1 MKHKILLIAAVL
13 CMASQGAWADKW
25 DGVTYEIPEYN
36 PSSGIITINTA
47 AEFAYIHRNWGCSL
61 FIILNSRYHQAKYKL
76 NADLDMTIKPWTPL
90 GSEAFTGTFDGNGHT
105 IRITISDVTDNYQG
119 LFGSIDSYGKVR
131 NLHVAGNIHCK
142 ASRLVGGICGEN
154 DGTIEN
160 CWVSANVSSDWK
172 ESASAYKAKVGG
184 ICGEN
189 NGTVQFCCMTGN
201 VKNDDAH
208 VGGLVG
214 CNDGTLRHCTFY
226 GTRSS
231 SHSQYSKYVGKSGT
245 EDDLYDT
252 YYDVHYGYSTGGGQ
266 HFYAKAYK
274 YPYTIQYNANG
285 YGHVRISAGG
295 ENDIRAWH
303 PGETVTLT
311 KTAGLVSRI
320 DIKDADGNNVSLQG
334 QSHDGTMYWFVMP
347 SKDVT
352 VTVFFEKTIK
362 GSGTENDPYLISS
375 TEEWNELAY
384 YVANGNNYRGKFV
397 KLMADIS
404 VSDMLGTSES
414 NSFQGTF
421 LGNQHKLTFTKGSAA
436 TPFNEEFCAPFR
448 YVKDATIRNLR
459 VAGDIYS
466 SNKFIGGLVSLCYGT
481 TSITDC
487 HVATIIHSST
497 KYPLSDGVIV
507 TTSEDNYDGSHGGI
521 VAFSAG
527 TLNITDCAYTGRLFT
542 TTNTYACGGFV
553 GWNYYEAITVTRSL
567 YAPNTDITAEPGER
581 SISDQATFVRGGNP
595 TLTNCFYTETMGNV
609 QGKQALRVVPSND
622 LTRCFM
628 TIDGKGYY
636 IPCTVS
642 NVMDFY
648 EYTGQVI
655 PVVPT
660 ITAAD
665 DTVLKEGTDYT
676 FAINPA
682 TVQEKGYYTMT
693 ITGKG
698 RYIGTKTMTIE
709 VEEMPTPSKLTTG
722 EYEIKEN
729 VTRTDRIYIKGDVV
743 LNLAKGITC
752 TLKKGIELR
761 EGNSLTINGEGTLII
776 EDCESG
782 KSGIGANSVGTLT
795 INGGILNV
803 TGGDYAAAIGGDKNN
818 AKGGS
823 ITINGGVVKA
833 KGGKQA
839 AGIGGGADDQPG
851 HYGVCG
857 DITINGGQVT
867 AQGGYRI
874 DKYWRL
880 GNLAGIGPGAEK
892 PNPEGDYYDSGTLK
906 LGWTKPTD
914 FIDCSGF
921 ANPQGSTLTSI
932 TFAEGKEFWLEG
944 TETVATIENC
954 RCKKLETPFGTEKL
968 PYTISNTDEWNDFVS
983 AVAGGNNYKGKFVKL
998 TADISVTEKVG
1009 TVKGNVQQNAF
1020 SGTFDGDGHTITAT
1034 ITDNSNQ
1041 GAALFCYIN
1050 GATIKNLKVAGTI
1063 NSSQRH
1069 AAAIVGFSKG
1079 TGNSIV
1085 NCAATANVNGNEYI
1099 GGILGHA
1106 IDSDISISGCTFSG
1120 LMTGGSKFQGAI
1132 IGWGDSG
1139 TRKVTDCLY
1148 IMQDGQ
1154 DTRNL
1159 ELVKNSGKI
1168 TVTNTYKTTKAEQG
1182 GSQPKSTRSLTPS
1195 LSPEG
1200 EVVPSDSSE
1209 VNTDDDEIDDSIYD
1223 AIWANEYDT
1232 MPDYFGEFVLD
1243 YGFLKVY
1250 EGGLEYDGKYYVAN
1264 ILLADEADNYALIS
1278 LANEYIVDA
1287 TLTGRTFYKDGTWQT
1302 ICLPFDLGDP
1312 DAEAYHWF
1320 DGTPLEGASVK
1331 ALGNAGG
1338 CTTGFDTTTGTL
1350 TLDFVDA
1357 DRIEAGKPYIVKWNS
1372 GGDIV
1377 NPVFRGVTISDEDP
1391 IEQRTMSED
1400 ERVHFLGIYCPV
1412 QLEANN
1418 YANLYLGPDG
1428 KLHCPEAD
1436 GFYLNAFRAGF
1447 LVDLGDVVTP
1457 SSIVINLGEGTGIR
1471 SMDNGQLIIDN
1482 SWYSLDGRKLQGKPS
1497 RAGVYINN
1505 GIKRVVK

>member
-1 MKHKILLIAAVL
+1 MKHKILLTTALLCIAV
-13 CMASQGAWADKW
+13 QGTWADTW
-25 DGVTYEIPEYN
+25 DG
-36 PSSGIITINTA
+36 SSTKRPAYDSNRNCIVIRTA
-47 AEFAYIHRNWGCSL
+47 AELAYIRDCWDDKSL
-61 FIILNSRYHQAKYKL
+61 YEELYYILVDYNKEYYKWDYIL
-76 NADLDMTIKPWTPL
+76 EADLDMSAASWIPMGGTRYY
-90 GSEAFTGTFDGNGHT
+90 GTFNGNGHT
-105 IRITISDVTDNYQG
+105 IRIKIEDTSDNYQG
-119 LFGSIDSYGKVR
+119 LFETIGGGGKVT
-131 NLHVAGNIHCK
+131 NLHLDGKIKVGN
-142 ASRLVGGICGEN
+142 ARMVGGIAGN
-154 DGTIEN
+154 NYGTIEN
-160 CWVSANVSSDWK
+160 CWVSADVESDHYHSSKD
-172 ESASAYKAKVGG
+172 ADLGG
-184 ICGEN
+184 ICGLNESD
-189 NGTVQFCCMTGN
+189 GKIKYCCMTGN
-201 VKNDDAH
+201 VTNTDGNSG
-208 VGGLVG
+208 VGGIAG
-214 CNDGTLRHCTFY
+214 SNDGTIQHVTFY
-226 GTRSS
+226 GSVSVDHDQDNKWVGDQDKTLENQYDSFNQSEYDASS
-231 SHSQYSKYVGKSGT
+231 DNDMYR
-245 EDDLYDT
+245 
-252 YYDVHYGYSTGGGQ
+252 
-266 HFYAKAYK
+266 KAIK
-274 YPYTIQYNANG
+274 YPYALTVRTEG
-285 YGHVRISAGG
+285 YGSVQVSSW
-295 ENDIRAWH
+295 ENDITRWY
-303 PGETVTLT
+303 PGGTVKLT
-311 KTAGLVSRI
+311 KKTGLVSRI
-320 DIKDADGNNVSLQG
+320 DIKDADGNWVYSNGDINGTLEFTMPKRDVNITVVFGVNWPKQG
-334 QSHDGTMYWFVMP
+334 A
-347 SKDVT
+347 
-352 VTVFFEKTIK
+352 
-362 GSGTENDPYLISS
+362 GTESDPYIIGDL
-375 TEEWNELAY
+375 EDWNQFAY
-384 YVANGNNYRGKFV
+384 YVNNGNSYSGKYV
-397 KLMADIS
+397 KLTADINVTQKCGT
-404 VSDMLGTSES
+404 VSGSTLVNPFSGNFDGGGHTITANITDSS
-414 NSFQGTF
+414 NQGTALF
-421 LGNQHKLTFTKGSAA
+421 SYING
-436 TPFNEEFCAPFR
+436 
-448 YVKDATIRNLR
+448 ATIKNLK
-459 VAGDIYS
+459 VAGTIS
-466 SNKFIGGLVSLCYGT
+466 KSWHAAALVGFSKGT
-481 TSITDC
+481 GNSIENCT
-487 HVATIIHSST
+487 VTANVSG
-497 KYPLSDGVIV
+497 SDYV
-507 TTSEDNYDGSHGGI
+507 GGI
-521 VAFSAG
+521 VGHAIDSDISISGCVFSGLMSDGDNYTGVFIGWGDSGTRSVTDCLYIMQDGQNTKNFDLVKDGG
-527 TLNITDCAYTGRLFT
+527 TLTVERCYKTTAAGSQGTLVNTIAADNEIYRPVTAADGNTYYIHCAVSGVENSYKYTG
-542 TTNTYACGGFV
+542 NV
-553 GWNYYEAITVTRSL
+553 IT
-567 YAPNTDITAEPGER
+567 I
-581 SISDQATFVRGGNP
+581 
-595 TLTNCFYTETMGNV
+595 
-609 QGKQALRVVPSND
+609 
-622 LTRCFM
+622 
-628 TIDGKGYY
+628 
-636 IPCTVS
+636 
-642 NVMDFY
+642 
-648 EYTGQVI
+648 
-655 PVVPT
+655 VPT

-665 DTVLKEGTDYT
+665 GTVLTEGTDYT
-676 FAINPA
+676 YTFSPDA
-682 TVQEKGYYTMT
+682 VQEKGEYTMT
-693 ITGKG
+693 ITANGNS
-698 RYIGTKTMTIE
+698 YIGTKTFHIILTDGTS
-709 VEEMPTPSKLTTG
+709 VTSATTTLTTG
-722 EYEIKEN
+722 EYVLNSNQDVNE
-729 VTRTDRIYIKGDVV
+729 RITISGDVV
-743 LNLAKGITC
+743 LHLCEGFTYTA
-752 TLKKGIELR
+752 KKGIELS
-761 EGNSLTINGEGTLII
+761 EGNSLTIDGFGTLII
-776 EDCESG
+776 DGCDSG
-782 KSGIGANSVGTLT
+782 KSGIGANSVGSLT
-795 INGGILNV
+795 ISGVTVNV

-823 ITINGGVVKA
+823 ITINGGAVNA
-833 KGGKQA
+833 KGGKLA

-867 AQGGYRI
+867 AQSGYRSE
-874 DKYWRL
+874 KYWRY
-880 GNLAGIGPGAEK
+880 GNMAGIGPGAEK

-921 ANPQGSTLTSI
+921 VNPQGSTLTSI
-932 TFAEGKEFWLEG
+932 TFANGKEFMLEG

-954 RCKKLETPFGTEKL
+954 RGKKIVPPIV
-968 PYTISNTDEWNDFVS
+968 PYIISNTAEWNDFVS
-983 AVAGGNNYKGKFVKL
+983 SVNSGNSYKGKFVKL
-998 TADISVTEKVG
+998 TADISVSTKCGIVE
-1009 TVKGNVQQNAF
+1009 GNVQKNAF

-1041 GAALFCYIN
+1041 GAALFSYIN

-1159 ELVKNSGKI
+1159 ELVKNGGKM

-1232 MPDYFGEFVLD
+1232 MPDYFGEFVMD

-1264 ILLADEADNYALIS
+1264 ILMADDADNYALIN
-1278 LANEYIVDA
+1278 LTAEYIVDV

-1320 DGTPLEGASVK
+1320 DGTPLEGALVK

-1412 QLEANN
+1412 QLEANS

-1482 SWYSLDGRKLQGKPS
+1482 SWYSLDGRKLSSKPTH
-1497 RAGVYINN
+1497 AGVYINN

>member
-1 MKHKILLIAAVL
+1 MKHKILLTTALLCIAV
-13 CMASQGAWADKW
+13 QGTWADTW
-25 DGVTYEIPEYN
+25 DG
-36 PSSGIITINTA
+36 SSTKRPAYDSNRNCIVIRTA
-47 AEFAYIHRNWGCSL
+47 AELAYIRDCWDDKSL
-61 FIILNSRYHQAKYKL
+61 YEELYYILVDYNKEYYKWDYIL
-76 NADLDMTIKPWTPL
+76 EADLDMSAASWIPMGGTRYY
-90 GSEAFTGTFDGNGHT
+90 GTFNGNGHT
-105 IRITISDVTDNYQG
+105 IRIKIEDTSDNYQG
-119 LFGSIDSYGKVR
+119 LFETIGGGGKVT
-131 NLHVAGNIHCK
+131 NLHLDGKIKVGN
-142 ASRLVGGICGEN
+142 ARMVGGIAGN
-154 DGTIEN
+154 NYGTIEN
-160 CWVSANVSSDWK
+160 CWVSADVESDHYHSSKD
-172 ESASAYKAKVGG
+172 ADLGG
-184 ICGEN
+184 ICGLNESD
-189 NGTVQFCCMTGN
+189 GKIKYCCMTGN
-201 VKNDDAH
+201 VTNTDGNSG
-208 VGGLVG
+208 VGGIAG
-214 CNDGTLRHCTFY
+214 SNDGTIQHVTFY
-226 GTRSS
+226 GSVSVDHDQDNKWVGDQDKTLENQYDSFNQSEYDASS
-231 SHSQYSKYVGKSGT
+231 DNDMYR
-245 EDDLYDT
+245 
-252 YYDVHYGYSTGGGQ
+252 
-266 HFYAKAYK
+266 KAIK
-274 YPYTIQYNANG
+274 YPYALTVRTEG
-285 YGHVRISAGG
+285 YGSVQVSSW
-295 ENDIRAWH
+295 ENDITRWY
-303 PGETVTLT
+303 PGGTVKLT
-311 KTAGLVSRI
+311 KKTGLVSRI
-320 DIKDADGNNVSLQG
+320 DIKDADGNWVYSNGDINGTLEFTMPKRDVNITVVFGVNWPKQG
-334 QSHDGTMYWFVMP
+334 A
-347 SKDVT
+347 
-352 VTVFFEKTIK
+352 
-362 GSGTENDPYLISS
+362 GTESDPYIIGDL
-375 TEEWNELAY
+375 EDWNQFAY
-384 YVANGNNYRGKFV
+384 YVNNGNSYSGKYV
-397 KLMADIS
+397 KLTVDINVTQKCGT
-404 VSDMLGTSES
+404 VSGSTLVNPFSGNFDGGGHTITANITDSS
-414 NSFQGTF
+414 NQGTALF
-421 LGNQHKLTFTKGSAA
+421 SYING
-436 TPFNEEFCAPFR
+436 
-448 YVKDATIRNLR
+448 ATIKNLK
-459 VAGDIYS
+459 VAGTIS
-466 SNKFIGGLVSLCYGT
+466 KSWHAAALVGFSKGT
-481 TSITDC
+481 GNSIENCT
-487 HVATIIHSST
+487 VTANVSG
-497 KYPLSDGVIV
+497 SDYV
-507 TTSEDNYDGSHGGI
+507 GGI
-521 VAFSAG
+521 VGHAIDSDISISGCVFSGLMSDGDNYTGVFIGWGDSGTRSVTDCLYIMQDGQNTKNFDLVKDGG
-527 TLNITDCAYTGRLFT
+527 TLTVERCYKTTAAGSQGTLVNTIAADNEIYRPVTAADGNTYYIHCAVSGVENSYKYTG
-542 TTNTYACGGFV
+542 NV
-553 GWNYYEAITVTRSL
+553 IT
-567 YAPNTDITAEPGER
+567 I
-581 SISDQATFVRGGNP
+581 
-595 TLTNCFYTETMGNV
+595 
-609 QGKQALRVVPSND
+609 
-622 LTRCFM
+622 
-628 TIDGKGYY
+628 
-636 IPCTVS
+636 
-642 NVMDFY
+642 
-648 EYTGQVI
+648 
-655 PVVPT
+655 VPT

-665 DTVLKEGTDYT
+665 GTVLTEGTDYT
-676 FAINPA
+676 CTISPA
-682 TVQEKGYYTMT
+682 AVQEKGEYTMT
-693 ITGKG
+693 ITANGNS
-698 RYIGTKTMTIE
+698 YIGTKTFHIILTDGTS
-709 VEEMPTPSKLTTG
+709 VTSATTTLTTG
-722 EYEIKEN
+722 EYVLNSNQDVNE
-729 VTRTDRIYIKGDVV
+729 RITISGDVV
-743 LNLAKGITC
+743 LQLCEGVTYTA
-752 TLKKGIELR
+752 KKGIELS
-761 EGNSLTINGEGTLII
+761 EGNSLTIDGFGTLII
-776 EDCESG
+776 DGCDSG
-782 KSGIGANSVGTLT
+782 KSGIGANSVGSLT
-795 INGGILNV
+795 ISGVTVNV

-823 ITINGGVVKA
+823 ITINGGAVNA
-833 KGGKQA
+833 KGGKLA

-968 PYTISNTDEWNDFVS
+968 PYTISNTDEWNDFVA
-983 AVAGGNNYKGKFVKL
+983 AVAGGNSFKGKFVKL
-998 TADISVTEKVG
+998 TADISVSTKCGIVE
-1009 TVKGNVQQNAF
+1009 GNVQKNAF

-1041 GAALFCYIN
+1041 GAALFSYIN

-1302 ICLPFDLGDP
+1302 ICLPFDLS
-1312 DAEAYHWF
+1312 ELE
-1320 DGTPLEGASVK
+1320 GTPLEGAKVK
-1331 ALGNAGG
+1331 MLGNAGG

-1377 NPVFRGVTISDEDP
+1377 NPVFRGVTISYEDP

>member
-1 MKHKILLIAAVL
+1 MIQMKHKILLTTALLCIAV
-13 CMASQGAWADKW
+13 QGTWADTW
-25 DGVTYEIPEYN
+25 DG
-36 PSSGIITINTA
+36 SSTKRPAYDSDRNCIVIRTA
-47 AEFAYIHRNWGCSL
+47 AELAYIRDCWDDKSL
-61 FIILNSRYHQAKYKL
+61 YEELYYILVDYNKEYYKWDYIL
-76 NADLDMTIKPWTPL
+76 EADLDMSAASWIPMGGTRYY
-90 GSEAFTGTFDGNGHT
+90 GTFNGNGHT
-105 IRITISDVTDNYQG
+105 IRIKIEDTSDNYQG
-119 LFGSIDSYGKVR
+119 LFETIGGGGKVT
-131 NLHVAGNIHCK
+131 NLHLDGKIKVGN
-142 ASRLVGGICGEN
+142 ARMVGGIAGN
-154 DGTIEN
+154 NYGTIEN
-160 CWVSANVSSDWK
+160 CWVSADVESDHYHSSKD
-172 ESASAYKAKVGG
+172 ADLGG
-184 ICGEN
+184 ICGLNESD
-189 NGTVQFCCMTGN
+189 GKIKYCCMTGN
-201 VKNDDAH
+201 VTNTDGNSG
-208 VGGLVG
+208 VGGIAG
-214 CNDGTLRHCTFY
+214 SNDGTIQHVTFY
-226 GTRSS
+226 GSVSVDHDQDNKWVGDQDKTLENQYDSFNQSEYDASS
-231 SHSQYSKYVGKSGT
+231 DNDMYR
-245 EDDLYDT
+245 
-252 YYDVHYGYSTGGGQ
+252 
-266 HFYAKAYK
+266 KAIK
-274 YPYTIQYNANG
+274 YPYALTVRTEG
-285 YGHVRISAGG
+285 YGSVQVSSW
-295 ENDIRAWH
+295 ENDITRWY
-303 PGETVTLT
+303 PGGTVKLT
-311 KTAGLVSRI
+311 KKTGLVSRI
-320 DIKDADGNNVSLQG
+320 DIKDADGNWVYSNGDINGTLEFTMPKRDVNITVVFGVNWPKQG
-334 QSHDGTMYWFVMP
+334 A
-347 SKDVT
+347 
-352 VTVFFEKTIK
+352 
-362 GSGTENDPYLISS
+362 GTESDPYIIGDL
-375 TEEWNELAY
+375 EDWNQFAY
-384 YVANGNNYRGKFV
+384 YVNNGNSYSGKYV
-397 KLMADIS
+397 KLTADINVTQKCGT
-404 VSDMLGTSES
+404 VSGSTLVNPFSGNFDGGGHTITANITDSS
-414 NSFQGTF
+414 NQGTALF
-421 LGNQHKLTFTKGSAA
+421 SYING
-436 TPFNEEFCAPFR
+436 
-448 YVKDATIRNLR
+448 ATIKNLK
-459 VAGDIYS
+459 VAGTIS
-466 SNKFIGGLVSLCYGT
+466 KSWHAAALVGFSKGT
-481 TSITDC
+481 GNSIENCT
-487 HVATIIHSST
+487 VTANVSG
-497 KYPLSDGVIV
+497 SDYV
-507 TTSEDNYDGSHGGI
+507 GGI
-521 VAFSAG
+521 VGHAIDSDISISGCVFSGLMSDGDNYTGVFIGWGDSGTRSVTDCLYIMQDGQNTKNFDLVKDGG
-527 TLNITDCAYTGRLFT
+527 TLTVERCYKTTAAGSQGTLVNTIAADNEIYRPVTAADGNTYYIHCAVSGVENSYKYTG
-542 TTNTYACGGFV
+542 NV
-553 GWNYYEAITVTRSL
+553 IT
-567 YAPNTDITAEPGER
+567 I
-581 SISDQATFVRGGNP
+581 
-595 TLTNCFYTETMGNV
+595 
-609 QGKQALRVVPSND
+609 
-622 LTRCFM
+622 
-628 TIDGKGYY
+628 
-636 IPCTVS
+636 
-642 NVMDFY
+642 
-648 EYTGQVI
+648 
-655 PVVPT
+655 VPT

-665 DTVLKEGTDYT
+665 GTVLTEGTDYT
-676 FAINPA
+676 YTFSPDA
-682 TVQEKGYYTMT
+682 VQEKGEYTMT
-693 ITGKG
+693 ITANGNS
-698 RYIGTKTMTIE
+698 YIGTKTFHIILTDGTS
-709 VEEMPTPSKLTTG
+709 VTSATTTLTTG
-722 EYEIKEN
+722 EYVLNSNQDVNE
-729 VTRTDRIYIKGDVV
+729 RITISGDVV
-743 LNLAKGITC
+743 LHLCEGFTYTA
-752 TLKKGIELR
+752 KKGIELS
-761 EGNSLTINGEGTLII
+761 EGNSLTIDGFGTLII
-776 EDCESG
+776 DGCDSG
-782 KSGIGANSVGTLT
+782 KSGIGANSVGSLT
-795 INGGILNV
+795 ISGVTVNV

-880 GNLAGIGPGAEK
+880 GNLSGIGPGAEK

-921 ANPQGSTLTSI
+921 VNPQGSTLTSI
-932 TFAEGKEFWLEG
+932 TFANGKEFMLEG

-954 RCKKLETPFGTEKL
+954 RGKKIVPPIV
-968 PYTISNTDEWNDFVS
+968 PYIISNTAEWNDFVS
-983 AVAGGNNYKGKFVKL
+983 SVNSGNSYKGKFVKL

-1009 TVKGNVQQNAF
+1009 TVKGNVQKNAF

-1041 GAALFCYIN
+1041 GAALFSYIN

-1159 ELVKNSGKI
+1159 ELVKNSGKM

-1264 ILLADEADNYALIS
+1264 ILLADEADNYALIN
-1278 LANEYIVDA
+1278 LTAEYIVDV

-1302 ICLPFDLGDP
+1302 ICLPFDLS
-1312 DAEAYHWF
+1312 ELE
-1320 DGTPLEGASVK
+1320 GTPLEGAKVK
-1331 ALGNAGG
+1331 MLGNAGG

>member
-1 MKHKILLIAAVL
+1 MTQKCGTV
-13 CMASQGAWADKW
+13 SGTTQ
-25 DGVTYEIPEYN
+25 VN
-36 PSSGIITINTA
+36 PFSGN
-47 AEFAYIHRNWGCSL
+47 
-61 FIILNSRYHQAKYKL
+61 
-76 NADLDMTIKPWTPL
+76 
-90 GSEAFTGTFDGNGHT
+90 FDGGGHT
-105 IRITISDVTDNYQG
+105 ITANITDSSNQG
-119 LFGSIDSYGKVR
+119 TALFSYINGATIK
-131 NLHVAGNIHCK
+131 NLKVAGTITGAMHAAAIVGFSKGTGNSIVNC
-142 ASRLVGGICGEN
+142 AATVTVNGSGYVGGIVGHAVDSNISISGCVFSGLMTGGDNCTRVFIGWGDSGTRTVTNCLYIMQAGQNTSNFDLVKDGGTLTMTNCYKTTAAGSQGTLVYTVAADNEIYRPVTAADGNTYYIHCAVSGVEN
-154 DGTIEN
+154 
-160 CWVSANVSSDWK
+160 S
-172 ESASAYKAKVGG
+172 YKY
-184 ICGEN
+184 
-189 NGTVQFCCMTGN
+189 TGN
-201 VKNDDAH
+201 VI
-208 VGGLVG
+208 
-214 CNDGTLRHCTFY
+214 
-226 GTRSS
+226 
-231 SHSQYSKYVGKSGT
+231 
-245 EDDLYDT
+245 
-252 YYDVHYGYSTGGGQ
+252 
-266 HFYAKAYK
+266 
-274 YPYTIQYNANG
+274 TI
-285 YGHVRISAGG
+285 
-295 ENDIRAWH
+295 
-303 PGETVTLT
+303 
-311 KTAGLVSRI
+311 
-320 DIKDADGNNVSLQG
+320 
-334 QSHDGTMYWFVMP
+334 
-347 SKDVT
+347 
-352 VTVFFEKTIK
+352 
-362 GSGTENDPYLISS
+362 
-375 TEEWNELAY
+375 
-384 YVANGNNYRGKFV
+384 
-397 KLMADIS
+397 
-404 VSDMLGTSES
+404 
-414 NSFQGTF
+414 
-421 LGNQHKLTFTKGSAA
+421 
-436 TPFNEEFCAPFR
+436 
-448 YVKDATIRNLR
+448 
-459 VAGDIYS
+459 
-466 SNKFIGGLVSLCYGT
+466 
-481 TSITDC
+481 
-487 HVATIIHSST
+487 
-497 KYPLSDGVIV
+497 
-507 TTSEDNYDGSHGGI
+507 
-521 VAFSAG
+521 
-527 TLNITDCAYTGRLFT
+527 
-542 TTNTYACGGFV
+542 
-553 GWNYYEAITVTRSL
+553 
-567 YAPNTDITAEPGER
+567 
-581 SISDQATFVRGGNP
+581 
-595 TLTNCFYTETMGNV
+595 
-609 QGKQALRVVPSND
+609 
-622 LTRCFM
+622 
-628 TIDGKGYY
+628 
-636 IPCTVS
+636 
-642 NVMDFY
+642 
-648 EYTGQVI
+648 
-655 PVVPT
+655 VPT

-665 DTVLKEGTDYT
+665 GTVLTEGTDYT
-676 FAINPA
+676 YTFSPDA
-682 TVQEKGYYTMT
+682 VQEKGEYTMT
-693 ITGKG
+693 ITANGNS
-698 RYIGTKTMTIE
+698 YIGTKTFHIILTDGTS
-709 VEEMPTPSKLTTG
+709 VTSATTTLTTG
-722 EYEIKEN
+722 EYVLNSNQDVNE
-729 VTRTDRIYIKGDVV
+729 RITISGDVV
-743 LNLAKGITC
+743 LHLCEGFTYTA
-752 TLKKGIELR
+752 KKGIELS
-761 EGNSLTINGEGTLII
+761 EGNSLTIDGFGTLII
-776 EDCESG
+776 DGCDSG
-782 KSGIGANSVGTLT
+782 KSGIGANSVGSLT
-795 INGGILNV
+795 ISGVTVNV

-818 AKGGS
+818 AKGGT
-823 ITINGGVVKA
+823 ITINGGAVNA
-833 KGGKQA
+833 KGGKLA

-867 AQGGYRI
+867 AQSGYRSE
-874 DKYWRL
+874 KYWRY
-880 GNLAGIGPGAEK
+880 GNMAGIGPGAEK

-921 ANPQGSTLTSI
+921 VNPQGSTLTSI
-932 TFAEGKEFWLEG
+932 TFANGKEFMLEG

-954 RCKKLETPFGTEKL
+954 RGKKIVPPIV
-968 PYTISNTDEWNDFVS
+968 PYIISNTAEWNDFVS
-983 AVAGGNNYKGKFVKL
+983 SVNSGNSYKGKFVKL

-1041 GAALFCYIN
+1041 GAALFSYIN

-1159 ELVKNSGKI
+1159 ELVKNSGKM

-1209 VNTDDDEIDDSIYD
+1209 VNTDDNEIDDSIYD

-1232 MPDYFGEFVLD
+1232 MPDYFGEFVMD

-1264 ILLADEADNYALIS
+1264 ILMADDADNYALIN
-1278 LANEYIVDA
+1278 LTAEYIVDV

-1302 ICLPFDLGDP
+1302 ICLPFDLS
-1312 DAEAYHWF
+1312 ELE
-1320 DGTPLEGASVK
+1320 GTPLEGAKVK
-1331 ALGNAGG
+1331 MLGNAGG

-1357 DRIEAGKPYIVKWNS
+1357 DKIEAGKPYIVKWNS
-1372 GGDIV
+1372 GDDIA

-1482 SWYSLDGRKLQGKPS
+1482 SWYSLDGRKLQGKPLA
-1497 RAGVYINN
+1497 RRPQAARQALARGRIY
-1505 GIKRVVK
+1505 

>member
-1 MKHKILLIAAVL
+1 MKHKILLTTALLCIAV
-13 CMASQGAWADKW
+13 QGTWADTW
-25 DGVTYEIPEYN
+25 DG
-36 PSSGIITINTA
+36 SSTKRPAYDSNRNCIVIRTA
-47 AEFAYIHRNWGCSL
+47 AELAYIRDCWDDKSL
-61 FIILNSRYHQAKYKL
+61 YEELYYILVDYNKEYYKWDYIL
-76 NADLDMTIKPWTPL
+76 EADLDMSAASWIPMGGTRYY
-90 GSEAFTGTFDGNGHT
+90 GTFNGNGHT
-105 IRITISDVTDNYQG
+105 IRIKIEDTSDNYQG
-119 LFGSIDSYGKVR
+119 LFETIGGGGKVT
-131 NLHVAGNIHCK
+131 NLHLDGKIKVGN
-142 ASRLVGGICGEN
+142 ARMVGGIAGN
-154 DGTIEN
+154 NYGTIEN
-160 CWVSANVSSDWK
+160 CWVSADVESDHYHSSKD
-172 ESASAYKAKVGG
+172 ADLGG
-184 ICGEN
+184 ICGLNESD
-189 NGTVQFCCMTGN
+189 GKIKYCCMTGN
-201 VKNDDAH
+201 VTNTDGNSG
-208 VGGLVG
+208 VGGIAG
-214 CNDGTLRHCTFY
+214 SNDGTIQHVTFY
-226 GTRSS
+226 GSVSVDHDQDNKWVGDQDKTLENQYDSFNQSEYDASS
-231 SHSQYSKYVGKSGT
+231 DNDMYR
-245 EDDLYDT
+245 
-252 YYDVHYGYSTGGGQ
+252 
-266 HFYAKAYK
+266 KAIK
-274 YPYTIQYNANG
+274 YPYALTVRTEG
-285 YGHVRISAGG
+285 YGSVQVSSW
-295 ENDIRAWH
+295 ENDITRWY
-303 PGETVTLT
+303 PGGTVKLT
-311 KTAGLVSRI
+311 KKTGLVSRI
-320 DIKDADGNNVSLQG
+320 DIKDADGNWVYSNGDINGTLEFTMPKRDVNITVVFGVNWPKQG
-334 QSHDGTMYWFVMP
+334 A
-347 SKDVT
+347 
-352 VTVFFEKTIK
+352 
-362 GSGTENDPYLISS
+362 GTESDPYIIGDL
-375 TEEWNELAY
+375 EDWNQFAY
-384 YVANGNNYRGKFV
+384 YVNNGNSYSGKYV
-397 KLMADIS
+397 KLTADINVTQKCGT
-404 VSDMLGTSES
+404 VSGSTLVNPFSGNFDGGGHTITANITDSS
-414 NSFQGTF
+414 NQGTALF
-421 LGNQHKLTFTKGSAA
+421 SYING
-436 TPFNEEFCAPFR
+436 
-448 YVKDATIRNLR
+448 ATIKNLK
-459 VAGDIYS
+459 VAGTIS
-466 SNKFIGGLVSLCYGT
+466 KSWHAAALVGFSKGT
-481 TSITDC
+481 GNSIENCT
-487 HVATIIHSST
+487 VTANVSG
-497 KYPLSDGVIV
+497 SDYV
-507 TTSEDNYDGSHGGI
+507 GGI
-521 VAFSAG
+521 VGHAIDSDISISGCVFSGLMSDGDNYTGVFIGWGDSGTRSVTDCLYIMQDGQNTKNFDLVKDGG
-527 TLNITDCAYTGRLFT
+527 TLTVERCYKTTAAGSQGTLVYTVAADNEIYRPVTAADGNTYYIHCAVSGVENSYKYTG
-542 TTNTYACGGFV
+542 NV
-553 GWNYYEAITVTRSL
+553 IT
-567 YAPNTDITAEPGER
+567 I
-581 SISDQATFVRGGNP
+581 
-595 TLTNCFYTETMGNV
+595 
-609 QGKQALRVVPSND
+609 
-622 LTRCFM
+622 
-628 TIDGKGYY
+628 
-636 IPCTVS
+636 
-642 NVMDFY
+642 
-648 EYTGQVI
+648 
-655 PVVPT
+655 VPT

-665 DTVLKEGTDYT
+665 GTVLTEGTDYT
-676 FAINPA
+676 YTFSPDA
-682 TVQEKGYYTMT
+682 VQEKGEYTMT
-693 ITGKG
+693 ITANGNS
-698 RYIGTKTMTIE
+698 YIGTKTFHIILTDGTS
-709 VEEMPTPSKLTTG
+709 VTSATTTLTTG
-722 EYEIKEN
+722 EYVLNSNQDVNE
-729 VTRTDRIYIKGDVV
+729 RITISGDVV
-743 LNLAKGITC
+743 LHLCEGFTYTA
-752 TLKKGIELR
+752 KKGIELS
-761 EGNSLTINGEGTLII
+761 EGNSLTIDGFGTLII
-776 EDCESG
+776 DGCDSG
-782 KSGIGANSVGTLT
+782 KSGIGANSVGSLT
-795 INGGILNV
+795 ISGVTVNV

-823 ITINGGVVKA
+823 ITINGGAVNA
-833 KGGKQA
+833 KGGKLA

-880 GNLAGIGPGAEK
+880 GNLSGIGPGAEK

-998 TADISVTEKVG
+998 TADISVSTKCGIVE
-1009 TVKGNVQQNAF
+1009 GNVQKNAF

-1041 GAALFCYIN
+1041 GAALFSYIN

-1159 ELVKNSGKI
+1159 ELVKNGGKM

-1232 MPDYFGEFVLD
+1232 MPDYFGEFVMD

-1264 ILLADEADNYALIS
+1264 ILMADDADNYALIN
-1278 LANEYIVDA
+1278 LTAEYIVDV

-1320 DGTPLEGASVK
+1320 DGTPLEGALVK

>member
-1 MKHKILLIAAVL
+1 MKHKILLTTALLCIAV
-13 CMASQGAWADKW
+13 QGTWADTW
-25 DGVTYEIPEYN
+25 DG
-36 PSSGIITINTA
+36 SSTKRPAYDSDRDCIVIRTA
-47 AEFAYIHRNWGCSL
+47 AELAYIRDCWDDKSL
-61 FIILNSRYHQAKYKL
+61 YEELYYILVDYNKEYYKWDYIL
-76 NADLDMTIKPWTPL
+76 EADLDMSAASWIPMGGTRYY
-90 GSEAFTGTFDGNGHT
+90 GTFNGNGHT
-105 IRITISDVTDNYQG
+105 IRIKIEDTSDNYQG
-119 LFGSIDSYGKVR
+119 LFETIGGGGKVT
-131 NLHVAGNIHCK
+131 NLHLDGKIKVGN
-142 ASRLVGGICGEN
+142 ARMVGGIAGN
-154 DGTIEN
+154 NYGTIEN
-160 CWVSANVSSDWK
+160 CWVSADVESDHYHSSKD
-172 ESASAYKAKVGG
+172 ADLGG
-184 ICGEN
+184 ICGLNESD
-189 NGTVQFCCMTGN
+189 GKIKYCCMTGN
-201 VKNDDAH
+201 VTNTDGNSG
-208 VGGLVG
+208 VGGIAG
-214 CNDGTLRHCTFY
+214 SNDGTIQHVTFY
-226 GTRSS
+226 GSVSVDHDQDNKWVGDQDKTLENQYDSFNQSEYDASS
-231 SHSQYSKYVGKSGT
+231 DNDMYR
-245 EDDLYDT
+245 
-252 YYDVHYGYSTGGGQ
+252 
-266 HFYAKAYK
+266 KAIK
-274 YPYTIQYNANG
+274 YPYALTVRTEG
-285 YGHVRISAGG
+285 YGSVQVSSW
-295 ENDIRAWH
+295 ENDITRWY
-303 PGETVTLT
+303 PGGTVKLT
-311 KTAGLVSRI
+311 KKTGLVSRI
-320 DIKDADGNNVSLQG
+320 DIKDADGNWVYSNGDINGTLEFTMPKRDVNITVVFGVNWPKQGAGTESDPYIIGDLEDWNQFAYYVNNGNSYSGKYVKLTADINVTQKCGTVSGTTQVNPFSGNFDGGGHTITANITDSSNQG
-334 QSHDGTMYWFVMP
+334 TALFSYINGATIKNLKVAGTITGAMHAAAIVGF
-347 SKDVT
+347 SKGTGNSIVNCTAT
-352 VTVFFEKTIK
+352 VTVN
-362 GSGTENDPYLISS
+362 GSG
-375 TEEWNELAY
+375 
-384 YVANGNNYRGKFV
+384 YV
-397 KLMADIS
+397 
-404 VSDMLGTSES
+404 
-414 NSFQGTF
+414 
-421 LGNQHKLTFTKGSAA
+421 
-436 TPFNEEFCAPFR
+436 
-448 YVKDATIRNLR
+448 
-459 VAGDIYS
+459 
-466 SNKFIGGLVSLCYGT
+466 
-481 TSITDC
+481 
-487 HVATIIHSST
+487 
-497 KYPLSDGVIV
+497 
-507 TTSEDNYDGSHGGI
+507 GGI
-521 VAFSAG
+521 VGHAVDSNISISGCVFSGLMTGGDNCTRVFIGWGDSGTRTVTNCLYIMQAGQNTSNFDLVKDGG
-527 TLNITDCAYTGRLFT
+527 TLTMTNCYKTTAAGSQGTLVYTVAADNEIYRPVTAADGNTYYIHCAVSGVENSYKYTG
-542 TTNTYACGGFV
+542 NV
-553 GWNYYEAITVTRSL
+553 IT
-567 YAPNTDITAEPGER
+567 I
-581 SISDQATFVRGGNP
+581 
-595 TLTNCFYTETMGNV
+595 
-609 QGKQALRVVPSND
+609 
-622 LTRCFM
+622 
-628 TIDGKGYY
+628 
-636 IPCTVS
+636 
-642 NVMDFY
+642 
-648 EYTGQVI
+648 
-655 PVVPT
+655 VPT

-665 DTVLKEGTDYT
+665 GTVLTEGTDYT
-676 FAINPA
+676 YTFSPDA
-682 TVQEKGYYTMT
+682 VQEKGEYTMT
-693 ITGKG
+693 ITANGNS
-698 RYIGTKTMTIE
+698 YIGTKTFHIILTDGTS
-709 VEEMPTPSKLTTG
+709 VTSATTTLTTG
-722 EYEIKEN
+722 EYVLNSNQDVNE
-729 VTRTDRIYIKGDVV
+729 RITISGDVV
-743 LNLAKGITC
+743 LHLCEGFTYTA
-752 TLKKGIELR
+752 KKGIELS
-761 EGNSLTINGEGTLII
+761 EGNSLTIDGFGTLII
-776 EDCESG
+776 DGCDSG
-782 KSGIGANSVGTLT
+782 KSGIGANSVGSLT
-795 INGGILNV
+795 ISGVTVNV

-823 ITINGGVVKA
+823 ITINGGAVNA
-833 KGGKQA
+833 KGGKLA

-867 AQGGYRI
+867 AQSGYRSE
-874 DKYWRL
+874 KYWRY
-880 GNLAGIGPGAEK
+880 GNMAGIGPGAEK

-932 TFAEGKEFWLEG
+932 TFANGKEFMLEG

-954 RCKKLETPFGTEKL
+954 RGKKIVPPIV
-968 PYTISNTDEWNDFVS
+968 PYIISNTAEWNDFVS
-983 AVAGGNNYKGKFVKL
+983 SVNSGNNYKGKFVKL

-1041 GAALFCYIN
+1041 GAALFSYIN

-1159 ELVKNSGKI
+1159 ELVKNSGKM

-1232 MPDYFGEFVLD
+1232 MPDYFGEFVMD

-1264 ILLADEADNYALIS
+1264 ILMADDADNYALIN
-1278 LANEYIVDA
+1278 LTAEYIVDV

-1302 ICLPFDLGDP
+1302 ICLPFDLS
-1312 DAEAYHWF
+1312 ELE
-1320 DGTPLEGASVK
+1320 GTPLEGAKVK
-1331 ALGNAGG
+1331 MLGNAGG

>member
-1 MKHKILLIAAVL
+1 MKHKILLTTALLCIAV
-13 CMASQGAWADKW
+13 QGTWADTW
-25 DGVTYEIPEYN
+25 DG
-36 PSSGIITINTA
+36 SSTKRPAYDSDRDCIVIRTA
-47 AEFAYIHRNWGCSL
+47 AELAYIRDCWDDKSL
-61 FIILNSRYHQAKYKL
+61 YEELYYLIVDYNKEYYKWDYILE
-76 NADLDMTIKPWTPL
+76 ADLDMSAASWEPMGGTRYY
-90 GSEAFTGTFDGNGHT
+90 GTFNGNGHT
-105 IRITISDVTDNYQG
+105 IRIKIEDTSDNYQG
-119 LFGSIDSYGKVR
+119 LFETISRVGKVT
-131 NLHVAGNIHCK
+131 NLHLDGKIKVGN
-142 ASRLVGGICGEN
+142 ARMVGGIAGN
-154 DGTIEN
+154 NYGTIEN
-160 CWVSANVSSDWK
+160 CWVSADVESDHYHSSKD
-172 ESASAYKAKVGG
+172 ADLGG
-184 ICGEN
+184 ICGWNESD
-189 NGTVQFCCMTGN
+189 GKIKYCCMTGN
-201 VKNDDAH
+201 VTNTDGNSG
-208 VGGLVG
+208 VGGIAG
-214 CNDGTLRHCTFY
+214 SNDGTIQHVTFY
-226 GTRSS
+226 GSVSVDHDQDNKWVGDQDKTLENQYDSFNQSEYDASS
-231 SHSQYSKYVGKSGT
+231 DNDMYR
-245 EDDLYDT
+245 
-252 YYDVHYGYSTGGGQ
+252 
-266 HFYAKAYK
+266 KAIK
-274 YPYTIQYNANG
+274 YPYALTVRTEG
-285 YGHVRISAGG
+285 YGSVQVSSW
-295 ENDIRAWH
+295 ENDITRWY
-303 PGETVTLT
+303 PGGTVKLT
-311 KTAGLVSRI
+311 KKTGLVSRI
-320 DIKDADGNNVSLQG
+320 DIKDADGNWVYSNGDINGTLEFTMPKRDVNITVVFGVNWPKQG
-334 QSHDGTMYWFVMP
+334 A
-347 SKDVT
+347 
-352 VTVFFEKTIK
+352 
-362 GSGTENDPYLISS
+362 GTESDPYIIGDL
-375 TEEWNELAY
+375 EDWNQFAY
-384 YVANGNNYRGKFV
+384 YVNNGNSYSGKYV
-397 KLMADIS
+397 KLTADINVTQKCGT
-404 VSDMLGTSES
+404 VSGSTQVNPFS
-414 NSFQGTF
+414 
-421 LGNQHKLTFTKGSAA
+421 GNFDGGGH
-436 TPFNEEFCAPFR
+436 
-448 YVKDATIRNLR
+448 TIT
-459 VAGDIYS
+459 A
-466 SNKFIGGLVSLCYGT
+466 
-481 TSITDC
+481 
-487 HVATIIHSST
+487 
-497 KYPLSDGVIV
+497 
-507 TTSEDNYDGSHGGI
+507 
-521 VAFSAG
+521 
-527 TLNITDCAYTGRLFT
+527 NITDSSNQGTALFSYINGATIKNLKVAGTINSSQKHAAAIVGFSKGTGNSIVNCAATANVNGNEYIGGILGHAIDSDISISGCTFSGLMKGGDSAKGAIFGWGDNGGIKSVTDCLYIMQEGQDTKGLDLVRKYAGDVKVTNSYKTTAAGSQGTLVYTVAADNEIYRPVTAADGNTYYIHCAVSGVENSYKYTG
-542 TTNTYACGGFV
+542 NV
-553 GWNYYEAITVTRSL
+553 IT
-567 YAPNTDITAEPGER
+567 I
-581 SISDQATFVRGGNP
+581 
-595 TLTNCFYTETMGNV
+595 
-609 QGKQALRVVPSND
+609 
-622 LTRCFM
+622 
-628 TIDGKGYY
+628 
-636 IPCTVS
+636 
-642 NVMDFY
+642 
-648 EYTGQVI
+648 
-655 PVVPT
+655 VPT

-665 DTVLKEGTDYT
+665 GTVLTEGTDYT
-676 FAINPA
+676 YTFSPDA
-682 TVQEKGYYTMT
+682 VQEKGEYTMT
-693 ITGKG
+693 ITANGNS
-698 RYIGTKTMTIE
+698 YIGTKTFHIILTDGTS
-709 VEEMPTPSKLTTG
+709 VTSATTTLTTG
-722 EYEIKEN
+722 EYVLNSNQDVNE
-729 VTRTDRIYIKGDVV
+729 RITISGDVV
-743 LNLAKGITC
+743 LHFCEGFTYTA
-752 TLKKGIELR
+752 KKGIELS
-761 EGNSLTINGEGTLII
+761 EGNSLTIDGFGTLII
-776 EDCESG
+776 DGCDSG
-782 KSGIGANSVGTLT
+782 KSGIGANSVGSLT
-795 INGGILNV
+795 ISGVTVNV

-823 ITINGGVVKA
+823 ITINGGAVNA
-833 KGGKQA
+833 KGGKLA

-867 AQGGYRI
+867 AQSGYRSE
-874 DKYWRL
+874 KYWRY
-880 GNLAGIGPGAEK
+880 GNMAGIGPGAEK

-914 FIDCSGF
+914 FIDCNGF
-921 ANPQGSTLTSI
+921 VNPQGSTLTSI
-932 TFAEGKEFWLEG
+932 TFANGKEFMLEG

-954 RCKKLETPFGTEKL
+954 RGKKIVPPIV
-968 PYTISNTDEWNDFVS
+968 PYIISNTAEWNDFVS
-983 AVAGGNNYKGKFVKL
+983 SVNSGNSYKGKFVKL

-1041 GAALFCYIN
+1041 GAALFSYIN

-1063 NSSQRH
+1063 NSSQKH

-1159 ELVKNSGKI
+1159 ELVKNSGKM

-1200 EVVPSDSSE
+1200 EEVPSDSSE

-1232 MPDYFGEFVLD
+1232 MPDYFGNFVMD

-1264 ILLADEADNYALIS
+1264 ILVADDADNYALIN
-1278 LANEYIVDA
+1278 LTAEYIVDV

-1302 ICLPFDLGDP
+1302 ICLPFDLS
-1312 DAEAYHWF
+1312 ELE
-1320 DGTPLEGASVK
+1320 GTPLEGAKVK
-1331 ALGNAGG
+1331 MLGNAGG

-1400 ERVHFLGIYCPV
+1400 ERVHFLGIYCPAL
-1412 QLEANN
+1412 LEANN

-1457 SSIVINLGEGTGIR
+1457 SSIVINLNDGTGIR
-1471 SMDNGQLIIDN
+1471 SIDNGQLIIDN

>member
-1 MKHKILLIAAVL
+1 MKHKILLTTALLCIAV
-13 CMASQGAWADKW
+13 QGTWADTW
-25 DGVTYEIPEYN
+25 DG
-36 PSSGIITINTA
+36 SSTKRPAYDSDRDCIVIRTA
-47 AEFAYIHRNWGCSL
+47 AELAYIRDCWDDKSL
-61 FIILNSRYHQAKYKL
+61 YEELYYILVDYNKEYYKWDYIL
-76 NADLDMTIKPWTPL
+76 EADLDMSAASWIPMGGTRYY
-90 GSEAFTGTFDGNGHT
+90 GTFNGNGHT
-105 IRITISDVTDNYQG
+105 IRIKIEDTSDNYQG
-119 LFGSIDSYGKVR
+119 LFETIGGGGKVT
-131 NLHVAGNIHCK
+131 NLHLDGKIKVGN
-142 ASRLVGGICGEN
+142 ARMVGGIAGN
-154 DGTIEN
+154 NYGTIEN
-160 CWVSANVSSDWK
+160 CWVSADVESDHYHSSKD
-172 ESASAYKAKVGG
+172 ADLGG
-184 ICGEN
+184 ICGLNESD
-189 NGTVQFCCMTGN
+189 GKIKYCCMTGN
-201 VKNDDAH
+201 VTNTDGNSG
-208 VGGLVG
+208 VGGIAG
-214 CNDGTLRHCTFY
+214 SNDGTIQHVTFY
-226 GTRSS
+226 GSVSVDHDQDNKWVGDQDKTLENQYDSFNQSEYDASS
-231 SHSQYSKYVGKSGT
+231 DNDMYR
-245 EDDLYDT
+245 
-252 YYDVHYGYSTGGGQ
+252 
-266 HFYAKAYK
+266 KAIK
-274 YPYTIQYNANG
+274 YPYALTVRTEG
-285 YGHVRISAGG
+285 YGSVQVSSW
-295 ENDIRAWH
+295 ENDITRWY
-303 PGETVTLT
+303 PGGTVKLT
-311 KTAGLVSRI
+311 KKTGLVSRI
-320 DIKDADGNNVSLQG
+320 DIKDADGNWVYSNGDINGTLEFTMPKRDVNITVVFGVNWPKQG
-334 QSHDGTMYWFVMP
+334 A
-347 SKDVT
+347 
-352 VTVFFEKTIK
+352 
-362 GSGTENDPYLISS
+362 GTESDPYIIGDL
-375 TEEWNELAY
+375 EDWNQFAY
-384 YVANGNNYRGKFV
+384 YVNNGNSYSGKYI
-397 KLMADIS
+397 KLTADINVTQKCGT
-404 VSDMLGTSES
+404 VSGSTQVNPFSGNFDGGGHTITANITDSS
-414 NSFQGTF
+414 NQGTALF
-421 LGNQHKLTFTKGSAA
+421 SYINGATIKNLKVAGTITGDMHAAAIVGFSKGTGNSIVNCAA
-436 TPFNEEFCAPFR
+436 TANVNGNG
-448 YVKDATIRNLR
+448 YV
-459 VAGDIYS
+459 
-466 SNKFIGGLVSLCYGT
+466 
-481 TSITDC
+481 
-487 HVATIIHSST
+487 
-497 KYPLSDGVIV
+497 
-507 TTSEDNYDGSHGGI
+507 GGI
-521 VAFSAG
+521 VGHAVDSNISISGCVFSGLMTGGYNCTRVFIGWGDSGTRTVTNCLYIMQAGQNTSNFDLVKDGG
-527 TLNITDCAYTGRLFT
+527 TLTMTNCYKTTAAGSQGTLVYTVAADNEIYRPVTAADGNTYYIHCAVSGVENSYKYTG
-542 TTNTYACGGFV
+542 NV
-553 GWNYYEAITVTRSL
+553 IT
-567 YAPNTDITAEPGER
+567 I
-581 SISDQATFVRGGNP
+581 
-595 TLTNCFYTETMGNV
+595 
-609 QGKQALRVVPSND
+609 
-622 LTRCFM
+622 
-628 TIDGKGYY
+628 
-636 IPCTVS
+636 
-642 NVMDFY
+642 
-648 EYTGQVI
+648 
-655 PVVPT
+655 VPT

-665 DTVLKEGTDYT
+665 GTVLTEGTDYT
-676 FAINPA
+676 YTFSPDA
-682 TVQEKGYYTMT
+682 VQEKGEYTMT
-693 ITGKG
+693 ITANGNS
-698 RYIGTKTMTIE
+698 YIGTKTFHIILTDGTS
-709 VEEMPTPSKLTTG
+709 VTSATTTLTTG
-722 EYEIKEN
+722 EYVLNSNQDVNE
-729 VTRTDRIYIKGDVV
+729 RITISGDVV
-743 LNLAKGITC
+743 LHLCEGFTYTA
-752 TLKKGIELR
+752 KKGIELS
-761 EGNSLTINGEGTLII
+761 EGNSLTIDGFGTLII
-776 EDCESG
+776 DGCDSG
-782 KSGIGANSVGTLT
+782 KSGIGANSVGLLT
-795 INGGILNV
+795 ISGVTVNV

-823 ITINGGVVKA
+823 ITINGGAVNA
-833 KGGKQA
+833 KGGKLA

-867 AQGGYRI
+867 AQSGYRSE
-874 DKYWRL
+874 KYWRY
-880 GNLAGIGPGAEK
+880 GNMAGIGPGAEK

-921 ANPQGSTLTSI
+921 VNPQGSTLTSI
-932 TFAEGKEFWLEG
+932 TFANGKEFMLEG

-954 RCKKLETPFGTEKL
+954 RGKKIVPPIV
-968 PYTISNTDEWNDFVS
+968 PYIISNTAEWNDFVS
-983 AVAGGNNYKGKFVKL
+983 SVNSGNSYKGKFVKL

-1041 GAALFCYIN
+1041 GAALFSYIN

-1106 IDSDISISGCTFSG
+1106 IDSDISIRGCTFSG
-1120 LMTGGSKFQGAI
+1120 LMTGGDSAKGAI
-1132 IGWGDSG
+1132 FGWGNNGGIKS
-1139 TRKVTDCLY
+1139 VTDCLY
-1148 IMQDGQ
+1148 IMQEGQ
-1154 DTRNL
+1154 DTKGL
-1159 ELVKNSGKI
+1159 DLVRKYAGDVK
-1168 TVTNTYKTTKAEQG
+1168 VTNSYKTTKAEQG
-1182 GSQPKSTRSLTPS
+1182 GSQPKNVRSLTSAP
-1195 LSPEG
+1195 SPEG
-1200 EVVPSDSSE
+1200 EGSS
-1209 VNTDDDEIDDSIYD
+1209 DDEIDDTIYD

-1232 MPDYFGEFVLD
+1232 MPEYFGNFVMD